1 MNIKKS
7 SAVCMIG
14 LTTILFGCGD
24 SLPEANTVN
33 CTGRGLE
40 MSLSEF
46 RGNETKRQEFL
57 DQCEA
62 LKQE

>member
-1 MNIKKS
+1 MNIRKS

-14 LTTILFGCGD
+14 LTMVLFGCGD
-24 SLPEANTVN
+24 SLPEASTIN

-46 RGNETKRQEFL
+46 RGDEAKRQAFL
-57 DQCEA
+57 DQCDA
-62 LKQE
+62 LKD